1 MTQVNLL
8 PREVKQR
15 QTVRRRTGMIVVLGA
30 VVVGAI
36 VAFWFLQGVR
46 LHKLDDQVAA
56 QEATNA
62 QLQEQVNSLQKYADQ
77 KTAAEQQ
84 KALLKSAVQT
94 TVAWSNV
101 LNDVSKIE
109 PSNMWLTTMTGTITS
124 SASSAAT
131 TPVPGTPP
139 TPTGPTA
146 LIGNIQF
153 AGSSLDSDTIAT
165 WLTKLETVKGW
176 VNSWV
181 SSAQSGDLNGTPVW
195 TFNSSVDLDSRAA
208 HAGGKS

>member
-15 QTVRRRTGMIVVLGA
+15 QATRRRTGMIIALGA

-62 QLQEQVNSLQKYADQ
+62 QIQEQVNSLQKYADQ

-84 KALLKSAVQT
+84 KALLQSAVQT
-94 TVAWSNV
+94 TVAWSGV
-101 LNDVSKIE
+101 LNEVSKIE
-109 PSNMWLTTMTGTITS
+109 PPNMWLTTMTGSLTTV
-124 SASSAAT
+124 SASTT
-131 TPVPGTPP
+131 TPVPGTPAA
-139 TPTGPTA
+139 PTGPTA

-153 AGSSLDSDTIAT
+153 AGSSLDSDTIAA

-176 VNSWV
+176 VNPWTT
-181 SSAQSGDLNGTPVW
+181 SAQNGDVGSTPVW
-195 TFNSSVDLDSRAA
+195 TFSSSVDLDTRAA
-208 HAGGKS
+208 HGGGKS

>member
-1 MTQVNLL
+1 VTQVNLL

-56 QEATNA
+56 QDATNA
-62 QLQEQVNSLQKYADQ
+62 QIQEQVNSLQKYADQ

-84 KALLKSAVQT
+84 KTLLKSAVQT
-94 TVAWSNV
+94 TVAWSGV

-109 PSNMWLTTMTGTITS
+109 PTNMWLTTLTGTVST
-124 SASSAAT
+124 ASST
-131 TPVPGTPP
+131 TTTTVPGAPAS
-139 TPTGPTA
+139 PTGPTA
-146 LIGNIQF
+146 LIGSLQF
-153 AGSSLDSDTIAT
+153 QGSSLDTDTVAT

-181 SSAQSGDLNGTPVW
+181 SSAQTTDLNGTPVW
-195 TFNSSVDLDSRAA
+195 TFNSSVDLDTRAA